1 MKTFNDLYIRF
12 CAHLN
17 KNCIKQTNK
26 KNSIFFAGDL
36 NVTAYLSLNQSHCFL
51 GDNIELRLQKGKHL
65 KSTFQKYVVSILKR
79 TFLGHCKMRVMK
91 DSSHPPPASSVP

>member
-1 MKTFNDLYIRF
+1 MICILDFVHTLIRT
-12 CAHLN
+12 ALN
-17 KNCIKQTNK
+17 RQTNK